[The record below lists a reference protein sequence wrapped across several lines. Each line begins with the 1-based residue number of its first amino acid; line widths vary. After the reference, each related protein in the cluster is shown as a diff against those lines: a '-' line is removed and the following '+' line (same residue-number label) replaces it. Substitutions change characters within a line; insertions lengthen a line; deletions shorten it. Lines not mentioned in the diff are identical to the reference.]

1 MTDAPKNCTTCAFKA
16 FCGKT
21 DYCTLHNQA
30 IINLDVGCSRHMYK
44 SEFTS
49 GEYSSKL
56 YITAKEIQ
64 AATEARKINEGF

>member
-16 FCGKT
+16 FCGKA

-49 GEYSSKL
+49 GAYSS
-56 YITAKEIQ
+56 YQYVTAEEIQ
-64 AATEARKINEGF
+64 AATKARKINEGF